1 MPLTFLFDYFI
12 QFYRPYSPRGGRW
25 ICFVAAK
32 SQWMATA
39 SQAALHISI
48 CESFRIE
55 NIRKKTFRSSEN
67 WKKFKN
73 SFHMEA
79 FMKSLFIFIMCS
91 LFTLTCVGSLSTGS
105 MEKIQIT
112 ILYDNYIAQEGVE
125 ADWGFACLIEGME
138 KKILFDTGT
147 NGDLLLRNAK
157 ALNADLDGV
166 ELVVIS
172 HDHGDHTG
180 GLLPFLAKKSDVSVY
195 LLTAFRDQLFQEVKK
210 TSAETVAVKSPIQIC
225 QGVHTTGEMGIQIK
239 EQALLIDTSQGIVLI
254 TGCAHPGIVD
264 IVKKA
269 KDVLKKDIHLVFG
282 GFHLVETPSD
292 RIERIIAEFKDLGVR
307 KVGATHCTGDEA
319 IEMFKKAY
327 GENFV
332 ALGVGRRITVD
343 K

>member
-1 MPLTFLFDYFI
+1 
-12 QFYRPYSPRGGRW
+12 
-25 ICFVAAK
+25 
-32 SQWMATA
+32 
-39 SQAALHISI
+39 
-48 CESFRIE
+48 
-55 NIRKKTFRSSEN
+55 
-67 WKKFKN
+67 
-73 SFHMEA
+73 MEA
-79 FMKSLFIFIMCS
+79 FMKSLFVFIMCS
-91 LFTLTCVGSLSTGS
+91 LFTLTCVGSLSAGS

-125 ADWGFACLIEGME
+125 ADWGFSCLIEGME

-180 GLLPFLAKKSDVSVY
+180 GLLSFLAKKSDVSVY

-210 TSAETVAVKSPIQIC
+210 TGAETVAVKSPIQIC

-269 KDVLKKDIHLVFG
+269 KAVLKKDIHLVFG
-282 GFHLVETPSD
+282 GFHLVETPTD

-319 IEMFKKAY
+319 IAMFKKAY

>member
-1 MPLTFLFDYFI
+1 
-12 QFYRPYSPRGGRW
+12 
-25 ICFVAAK
+25 
-32 SQWMATA
+32 
-39 SQAALHISI
+39 
-48 CESFRIE
+48 
-55 NIRKKTFRSSEN
+55 
-67 WKKFKN
+67 
-73 SFHMEA
+73 
-79 FMKSLFIFIMCS
+79 MKSLFIFIMCS
-91 LFTLTCVGSLSTGS
+91 LFTLACIGRCSA
-105 MEKIQIT
+105 EPKDEIQIT
-112 ILYDNYIAQEGVE
+112 ILYDNYVAQEGLE

-147 NGDLLLRNAK
+147 NGDLLLRNAE
-157 ALNADLDGV
+157 ALKSDLGGV

-180 GLLPFLAKKSDVSVY
+180 GLIPFLNKKSDVSVY

-210 TSAETVAVKSPIQIC
+210 TGAQTVAVRNPIQIC

-239 EQALLIDTSQGIVLI
+239 EQALLLDTSQGIILI

-269 KDVLKKDIHLVFG
+269 KDVLKKDIYLVFG
-282 GFHLVETPSD
+282 GFHLVETSANQVN
-292 RIERIIAEFKDLGVR
+292 RIIAEFEDLGVQ

-319 IEMFKKAY
+319 IELFKKAY

-332 ALGVGRRITVD
+332 ALGVGKRITVD